1 MGAENLM
8 LKMATERDM
17 GAEEWIN
24 YIVEKLKEWLIE
36 IENFGESLIKK
47 VEEYLSPEARRAQL
61 KHWLIAAAIFIAGAV
76 VLITCLRCCCRCCCR
91 GRGRAPRM
99 MRAPGRYPSRMPRD
113 VFEGNPRSYFRNLRA
128 NTSIDELV

>member
-1 MGAENLM
+1 MGAENSM
-8 LKMATERDM
+8 LKMATERDV

-24 YIVEKLKEWLIE
+24 YIVEKLKEWLIV
-36 IENFGESLIKK
+36 IENFGENLIKK
-47 VEEYLSPEARRAQL
+47 VEEYLSPEARREQL
-61 KHWLIAAAIFIAGAV
+61 KHWLIAAAIFIAGVV
-76 VLITCLRCCCRCCCR
+76 VLITCLRCCCRG

-99 MRAPGRYPSRMPRD
+99 MRVPGRYPSRMPRD

>member
-1 MGAENLM
+1 M

-17 GAEEWIN
+17 GAEEWFN
-24 YIVEKLKEWLIE
+24 YIAEKLKEWLIV

-47 VEEYLSPEARRAQL
+47 VEEYFTPEARREQL

-76 VLITCLRCCCRCCCR
+76 VLITFLRCCCRCCCR

-99 MRAPGRYPSRMPRD
+99 MRAPGRISVHDLRLRRAD
-113 VFEGNPRSYFRNLRA
+113 VQMF
-128 NTSIDELV
+128 